1 MPVQLTSRRVFL
13 KGMLGAGA
21 GWALRGGKRSYRADS
36 TGPVRVEPAQWA
48 FVADTHISEK
58 PDGDGPRQQMSGQ
71 FRAVLADILNC
82 PGRLEGMLINGDVA
96 HARGLTGDYAALVDL
111 LEPARRA
118 ELDLHL
124 IPGNHDDRSNLLHAF
139 FGEAP
144 PAARVA
150 DRYISVVDSGGV
162 RMIMLDSLIRPNHTP
177 GELGPDQL
185 GWLKDTI
192 DADPVQPCVLF
203 LHHYPRGSNQALLD
217 EQAFRDIVLPR
228 RQVKAVF
235 QGHSH
240 EHQFRV
246 DGRPALR
253 RVAGYRLCVQGRT
266 AHRLDAGPSEPIRL
280 PTGTAGDL
288 RQPGQPRKAHVAHV
302 AKHGHGGHRGT
313 AA

>member
-1 MPVQLTSRRVFL
+1 MPIHLTSRRVFL

-21 GWALRGGKRSYRADS
+21 GWALQGCGQSYRVNS
-36 TGPVRVEPAQWA
+36 TRSARVEPARWA

-71 FRAVLADILNC
+71 FRAVLADILSC
-82 PGRLEGMLINGDVA
+82 PGRMEGMLINGDVA
-96 HARGLTGDYAALVDL
+96 RTRGLPGDYAALIDL

-118 ELDLHL
+118 EFDLHL
-124 IPGNHDDRSNLLHAF
+124 ILGNHDDRSNLLRAF

-144 PAARVA
+144 PAVRVP
-150 DRYISVVDSGGV
+150 DRHISVVNSGGV

-203 LHHYPRGSNQALLD
+203 LHHYLRGSNQALLD

-240 EHQFRV
+240 EHHFRV
-246 DGRPALR
+246 DDGLHFVELPATGYAFKEEQPIGWMRAQLGASGCELELR
-253 RVAGYRLCVQGRT
+253 ALFGNRANHGQRT
-266 AHRLDAGPSEPIRL
+266 SLTWRSLDRS
-280 PTGTAGDL
+280 
-288 RQPGQPRKAHVAHV
+288 
-302 AKHGHGGHRGT
+302 
-313 AA
+313 AAAA